1 MSLREV
7 WIDILA
13 FTLYFLGSLVVQG
26 SILQQTPLLK
36 NLRGLSLSCQLR
48 GNIMVIF
55 GSNSMRTEKGDTFY
69 QILSSTSF
77 VASFISL
84 SQRRRE
90 IAEPKSLKKKK
101 KRVIGYQGNC
111 RFCRI
116 TRVLKQAICGL
127 DDATKFLVADFR
139 LRQYL
144 DGVASQLQLHVVQF
158 HRYSIC
164 FLI

>member
-26 SILQQTPLLK
+26 SILQQIPLLK

-77 VASFISL
+77 VASL
-84 SQRRRE
+84 YPLVRE
-90 IAEPKSLKKKK
+90 EEKLQNRNPLKKK